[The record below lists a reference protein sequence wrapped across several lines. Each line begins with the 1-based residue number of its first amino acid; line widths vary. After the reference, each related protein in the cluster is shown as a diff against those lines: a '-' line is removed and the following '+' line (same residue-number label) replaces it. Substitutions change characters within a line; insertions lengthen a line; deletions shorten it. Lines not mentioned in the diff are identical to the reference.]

1 MVAQARACESYR
13 HVQLSGVFEAAVAVF
28 AAPVESEAVT
38 VIHAGCTVQRTPH
51 PRELLVVVRMKHAF
65 NTSSPLHRLTWAE
78 RMVHLMRVK
87 ATKTHTQSPRSVHK
101 IKKIYSIDR
110 AGLHTGGANVAA
122 DSVPR
127 EGSNRLVLM

>member
-1 MVAQARACESYR
+1 MVARARVCESYR

-51 PRELLVVVRMKHAF
+51 PTELLVVVRMKHAF
-65 NTSSPLHRLTWAE
+65 NTSSPLHRLKWAE
-78 RMVHLMRVK
+78 RMAHVMRVK

-101 IKKIYSIDR
+101 IKKDI
-110 AGLHTGGANVAA
+110 
-122 DSVPR
+122 
-127 EGSNRLVLM
+127 